1 MAKKQFTTV
10 NINDFFAPEPG
21 SPAPVTLT
29 TTSGSPL
36 SPVSRSSNVISSSGG
51 TEKIPT
57 SRRGFDDD
65 PDRVS
70 KRRGKNR
77 GGRSGKGSIPTP
89 HILDASNTNR
99 STLMQNLLP
108 KEMVPQG
115 YFNPIETKLKGGKTK
130 FVNPLNQNQVIF
142 TRDKN
147 GRIKFINP
155 EFTFNK
161 TDNLARKVDD
171 VFTPNKVNA
180 DLDPVYLRP
189 KNGAPISTPASRYDP
204 MGEGVLRPL
213 PKGERAAFDHR
224 RKMKARYNN
233 PERRSYLTREDRL
246 NTANMERRQYTVG
259 RYSGSVAE
267 YKAKVAKYIMDLENE
282 LSYLDAGS
290 KKQVRRAII
299 EDTLADLRKEMRKTA
314 DQINPSISGLPHKL
328 EMKMMESLKEDDKPL
343 NFLTNPSSRQNAI
356 IARRK
361 AIRAGVIK
369 PMQPME
375 SYVSRVDRL
384 MQSGM
389 QESYM
394 SSKGYGTDNLLQD
407 QPDFIRSRTRTPV
420 SINNLTSSTRGTSKQ
435 YTPSSVS
442 RYLQTANISSSQPAA
457 NIASAVGETLPT
469 GTPGRMM
476 SSTAKRLAD
485 DTMRAAS
492 VIHSSKLGFAAI
504 GMGALGAAFGISSLR
519 SKASER
525 QMEMGNRI

>member
-1 MAKKQFTTV
+1 
-10 NINDFFAPEPG
+10 
-21 SPAPVTLT
+21 
-29 TTSGSPL
+29 
-36 SPVSRSSNVISSSGG
+36 
-51 TEKIPT
+51 
-57 SRRGFDDD
+57 
-65 PDRVS
+65 
-70 KRRGKNR
+70 
-77 GGRSGKGSIPTP
+77 
-89 HILDASNTNR
+89 
-99 STLMQNLLP
+99 
-108 KEMVPQG
+108 
-115 YFNPIETKLKGGKTK
+115 
-130 FVNPLNQNQVIF
+130 
-142 TRDKN
+142 
-147 GRIKFINP
+147 
-155 EFTFNK
+155 
-161 TDNLARKVDD
+161 
-171 VFTPNKVNA
+171 
-180 DLDPVYLRP
+180 
-189 KNGAPISTPASRYDP
+189 

-213 PKGERAAFDHR
+213 GKGERAAFDHR

-299 EDTLADLRKEMRKTA
+299 EDTLTDLRKEMRKTA
-314 DQINPSISGLPHKL
+314 DQINPSRSGLPHKL
-328 EMKMMESLKEDDKPL
+328 EMKIMESLKGDDQPL

-375 SYVSRVDRL
+375 SYMSRVERL

-389 QESYM
+389 RESYL
-394 SSKGYGTDNLLQD
+394 SKKGYGTDNLLQD

-420 SINNLTSSTRGTSKQ
+420 SINNLTSKTNLSTAATSANPKIDKD
-435 YTPSSVS
+435 YIPSSVN
-442 RYLQTANISSSQPAA
+442 RYLQTASINSSQPAA

-492 VIHSSKLGFAAI
+492 VVHSSKLGFAAI

-519 SKASER
+519 SKSMEK
-525 QMEMGNRI
+525 QMEMERV